1 MPSARYSCSGSPER
15 FSSGST
21 AMDSMRGAIPL
32 PNNFSR
38 AAPIFNT
45 ASAAKRATA
54 PPAISHKL
62 TGETISAARGGR
74 PRSALQQS
82 SQVHSQLFGRLEAV
96 LLLLSLTLED
106 DSFQFR

>member
-1 MPSARYSCSGSPER
+1 
-15 FSSGST
+15 
-21 AMDSMRGAIPL
+21 MDSMRGAIPL

-62 TGETISAARGGR
+62 TGARKRYLRRAGAA
-74 PRSALQQS
+74 P
-82 SQVHSQLFGRLEAV
+82 AV
-96 LLLLSLTLED
+96 LGSSRPKSTLNSLAD
-106 DSFQFR
+106 W